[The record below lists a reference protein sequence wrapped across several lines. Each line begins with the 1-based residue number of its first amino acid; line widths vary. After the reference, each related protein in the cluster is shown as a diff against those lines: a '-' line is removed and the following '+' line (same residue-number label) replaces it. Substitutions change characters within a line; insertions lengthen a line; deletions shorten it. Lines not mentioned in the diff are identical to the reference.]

1 MHREMRPRPL
11 VAPLCAYGQCH
22 ERTLEPADRH
32 ALRLGIAGHVECRR
46 RVQPSPPRPP
56 GVVIGGRLAYAA
68 LIASPLIEF
77 AASAGWSS
85 LPGAPLSTMA
95 A

>member
-1 MHREMRPRPL
+1 MRLLPEAVSGHSSRP
-11 VAPLCAYGQCH
+11 
-22 ERTLEPADRH
+22 
-32 ALRLGIAGHVECRR
+32 IATRFGWECRAMSNAAGGRSR
-46 RVQPSPPRPP
+46 RRPA
-56 GVVIGGRLAYAA
+56 GVGVISGRLAYAA

-85 LPGAPLSTMA
+85 LPGAPLSTIA